1 MKFVLALVRLL
12 GILLSICLFCAFLY
26 FAFINQQ
33 GENAKMFSYGSLIL
47 FVFSTV
53 ITSLISVSFENYQ
66 NKKQNSAIFDKIN
79 DKLQEINTTPQTN
92 TEPQEDRVTPFLE
105 KLTTDG
111 SNTAEAIHL
120 GFEKI
125 TKQLASLQEANSAK
139 NVNFGFESI
148 NNRLNEI
155 QQASTSQTEQIFS
168 SLSGITALPEQISA
182 LIANIGG
189 TATGGNAP
197 EIEVLQQTVSQIG
210 EEMGQNNSQTIDT
223 INKLKTDIA
232 DLQAKQQ
239 TAAAKLDDIITKL
252 DYLLPVIQEMADNGI
267 SVSPATA
274 AAIPVAEPA
283 VKEEPVAVE
292 PVAEPAVEEEPVAVE
307 PIAEP
312 ATEEAPV
319 VVESVAEPATEET
332 PVAVEPVAEP
342 ATEETPVIVESVA
355 EPVVEKAPSVP
366 APTET
371 IDLAEFLAG
380 TDETP
385 MSLDGEDNSWTSG
398 GVVPADHPE
407 YEASDPFGVPAK
419 HNISKLLPDIEGK
432 TDPDTYASET
442 PFGSS
447 GQGSTEGLPD
457 LPGPTN
463 PAMLESDDPY
473 GIPSDGP
480 KPEAPIDRGELQ
492 ADNPFGIA
500 PTNADTA
507 STDADTNPTD
517 VNAPS
522 GEDHS
527 PLDAIFNEQF
537 ASDMADLD
545 ILKDDTDTTNA
556 TDNNFEEIDISAMF
570 NDTQK

>member
-1 MKFVLALVRLL
+1 
-12 GILLSICLFCAFLY
+12 
-26 FAFINQQ
+26 
-33 GENAKMFSYGSLIL
+33 
-47 FVFSTV
+47 
-53 ITSLISVSFENYQ
+53 
-66 NKKQNSAIFDKIN
+66 
-79 DKLQEINTTPQTN
+79 
-92 TEPQEDRVTPFLE
+92 
-105 KLTTDG
+105 
-111 SNTAEAIHL
+111 
-120 GFEKI
+120 
-125 TKQLASLQEANSAK
+125 
-139 NVNFGFESI
+139 
-148 NNRLNEI
+148 
-155 QQASTSQTEQIFS
+155 
-168 SLSGITALPEQISA
+168 
-182 LIANIGG
+182 
-189 TATGGNAP
+189 
-197 EIEVLQQTVSQIG
+197 
-210 EEMGQNNSQTIDT
+210 
-223 INKLKTDIA
+223 
-232 DLQAKQQ
+232 
-239 TAAAKLDDIITKL
+239 
-252 DYLLPVIQEMADNGI
+252 
-267 SVSPATA
+267 
-274 AAIPVAEPA
+274 
-283 VKEEPVAVE
+283 
-292 PVAEPAVEEEPVAVE
+292 EPAVEEEPVAVE
-307 PIAEP
+307 PVEKEPATEETPVIVESVAEP
-312 ATEEAPV
+312 ATEETPV
-319 VVESVAEPATEET
+319 VVEPIAEPATEET

-342 ATEETPVIVESVA
+342 
-355 EPVVEKAPSVP
+355 VVEEAPSVP

-545 ILKDDTDTTNA
+545 ILKDDTDTTNT